1 MSQEIQDTF
10 ISHLVELRD
19 RLLKCCWALLIAG
32 LPCVYFAPQLYDILA
47 QPMVAALPQ
56 GSKMI
61 ATGVI
66 APFFIPVKIAL
77 WVAFVSVL
85 PYILYQI
92 WAFVAPG
99 LYQHEKRFVAPLI
112 ISSSVL
118 FVAGIAFCYFVVFK
132 FVFAT
137 IAQFAPQSITVAP
150 DIENY
155 FNFVLGMFFAFGV
168 AFETPVVVVVL
179 VATGIV
185 KIETLI
191 EIRRYAIV
199 GAFAIAA
206 VVTPPDV
213 ASMLAL
219 AIPLCI
225 LYEVGLI
232 CARLFLKPRSEAV
245 EPDPRSEAP

>member
-1 MSQEIQDTF
+1 MNEEIQDTF

-66 APFFIPVKIAL
+66 APFFIPIKIAL
-77 WVAFVSVL
+77 WVAFVAVL
-85 PYILYQI
+85 PYILFQI

-112 ISSSVL
+112 ISSTVL

-185 KIETLI
+185 KLETLI

-225 LYEVGLI
+225 LYEIGLI
-232 CARLFLKPRSEAV
+232 CARLFLKPRPAEPSEA
-245 EPDPRSEAP
+245 EPSQG

>member
-1 MSQEIQDTF
+1 MNQEIQDTF

-77 WVAFVSVL
+77 WVAFVAVL
-85 PYILYQI
+85 PYILFQI

-112 ISSSVL
+112 ISSTVL

-155 FNFVLGMFFAFGV
+155 FNFVLGMFFAFGI

-185 KIETLI
+185 KLETLI

-225 LYEVGLI
+225 LYEIGLI
-232 CARLFLKPRSEAV
+232 CARLFLKPRPAEPAEA
-245 EPDPRSEAP
+245 EPSQG

>member
-1 MSQEIQDTF
+1 
-10 ISHLVELRD
+10 
-19 RLLKCCWALLIAG
+19 
-32 LPCVYFAPQLYDILA
+32 
-47 QPMVAALPQ
+47 
-56 GSKMI
+56 
-61 ATGVI
+61 VI
-66 APFFIPVKIAL
+66 APFFIPIKIAL
-77 WVAFVSVL
+77 WVAFVAVL

-92 WAFVAPG
+92 WSFVAPG

-112 ISSSVL
+112 ISSTAL

-185 KIETLI
+185 KLETLI

-225 LYEVGLI
+225 LYEIGLI
-232 CARLFLKPRSEAV
+232 CARLFLKPRPAEA
-245 EPDPRSEAP
+245 EGETT